1 MADTIVLPNL
11 AGLATVDSGAMNPVP
26 SACVLDTAAGVG
38 ASAGVSYSALWPSA
52 FQVDPVPGGTV
63 VQVQWRI
70 HKDAAW
76 VVLWDSSVAAN
87 GAAGFV
93 MTWNTPPN
101 FVRAVRI
108 SGSGAVKAFMTVFST
123 DTQG

>member
-11 AGLATVDSGAMNPVP
+11 AGLATVDSAAINPIP
-26 SACVLDTAAGVG
+26 SVCVLDTAASIG
-38 ASAGVSYSALWPSA
+38 ASASASYPALWPGA

-76 VVLWDSSVAAN
+76 IVLWDSSVGSN
-87 GAAGFV
+87 GVTGFL
-93 MTWNTPPN
+93 MTWQTPPN
-101 FVRAVRI
+101 FVRAVRT
-108 SGSGAVKAFMTVFST
+108 SGSGAVKAFMSVYAT
-123 DTQG
+123 DSQG